1 MNVHDAHRIPISSY
15 GGTAGATLLW
25 RRAGQLRVTIILKVQ
40 LALIPDDL
48 ALIAPGAEIHHADS
62 PADTASSRALE
73 VPSDMVPAGGAE
85 VLLAGHACAPTG
97 RTVNSLSVRLFLGRD
112 ETSVLDKTVHVYG
125 DRLKSNAVPQPFS
138 RIPLVYQRAVGGPNT
153 DNPVGRPLND
163 ASHPPNVVNPLDP
176 WVVAGFGP
184 IAPTWPMRQR
194 LARTPPV
201 SNNGILEVPDDLPL
215 EYFSVA
221 PRDQRIP
228 AIAGDEWIIV
238 DGMHPDLGR
247 FQSQLPK
254 LLARA
259 RLSRQGDKRTP
270 GVEVGLSI
278 ARLAIDMDRVRAE
291 LTWRGSVALDPADLP
306 FVHVIGGI
314 EQQAEPLEEAPEEL
328 MTETMMLNEDQ
339 IRDAL
344 YGREL
349 PWRPPHPSERSAE
362 PASAALTPR
371 SAVKP
376 MIGLPFGNTLRP
388 ERNAPTFGPP
398 PTGAPSLHVAPEIRE
413 ALPERVGPI
422 PSVPTPTPSHELFQN
437 DVTITSIDESVLSVL
452 PFGGGSSGASAFDVP
467 RMTDDDSD
475 DIGGQTA
482 ITPVMNAVPR
492 NALPFMPSGQRAAT
506 RASAPRPAPARV
518 APAPPTSQSAVPS
531 GLPFSASGPAAVP
544 LTALFGSSVEP
555 PARADSSA
563 LPSLSTAIDMPV
575 VTDLPD
581 PSPSPPESPDTDGP
595 ATVTEAEP
603 TKEESVSPEVAVSVV
618 EPDPQPA
625 EPKPAEAAEIG
636 VRKTVLDN
644 VRAGTAMHGMDL
656 ASADLSNL
664 DLSGAILA
672 DAKLSGARLSNT
684 ILCNARLSG
693 AKLMGADLRGANLTE
708 ANLARA
714 DLTRATL
721 TDAVF
726 TKADLSDANASLV
739 QAGNTKLEDIKADR
753 ASFVQ
758 AHLERAVLD
767 RASLRDCD
775 FSGAFLA
782 HASFREVAA
791 SGARFAETRG
801 ENAVFDAA
809 KLDGAI
815 FTGANLEDASFTN
828 VQAARSN
835 WERAALDRAVFD
847 RATITDATF
856 ARASLEVA
864 SFLSSN
870 LTKTDLSNI
879 SADGADFSESKLI
892 GCDLRMS
899 KLSDA
904 RLEKAN
910 LREVNAQKTVANGAR
925 FEGADLQK
933 ASLRGARLKGS
944 DLANTQLDGAD
955 LRDADLEN
963 AKLDGVDVTKAKL
976 GGANLKGAVGL

>member
-1 MNVHDAHRIPISSY
+1 MTVHEAHRVPISSY

-25 RRAGQLRVTIILKVQ
+25 RRGGQLRVTIILKVQ

-48 ALIAPGAEIHHADS
+48 AIIAPGAEIHHVDT
-62 PADTASSRALE
+62 PHDTAAARALDI
-73 VPSDMVPAGGAE
+73 PSDLVPAGGSE
-85 VLLAGHACAPTG
+85 VLLSGHACAPTG
-97 RTVNSLSVRLFLGRD
+97 RMVSSLSVRLFLGRD
-112 ETSVLDKTVHVYG
+112 ELSVLDKTVHVYG
-125 DRLKSNAVPQPFS
+125 DRAKTNAVPQPFS

-184 IAPTWPMRQR
+184 IASSWPMRQR
-194 LARTPPV
+194 LSRTPPL
-201 SNNGILEVPDDLPL
+201 SKSGILEVPDDLPL

-238 DGMHPDLGR
+238 DGMHPELGR
-247 FQSQLPK
+247 FQSQLPN

-259 RLSRQGDKRTP
+259 RLSRRDDKGTP

-291 LTWRGSVALDPADLP
+291 LTWRGSVALDPADIP

-314 EQQAEPLEEAPEEL
+314 EQQSGPMEEPPQES

-344 YGREL
+344 HGREL
-349 PWRPPHPSERSAE
+349 PWRPAASGAREATSA
-362 PASAALTPR
+362 PRAAKV
-371 SAVKP
+371 AKG
-376 MIGLPFGNTLRP
+376 MAGLPFGDAS
-388 ERNAPTFGPP
+388 RNAPTFGPP
-398 PTGAPSLHVAPEIRE
+398 PPGILHAAPEIRE
-413 ALPERVGPI
+413 ISAI
-422 PSVPTPTPSHELFQN
+422 PSFPTPTPSQELFQN
-437 DVTITSIDESVLSVL
+437 DVTITSIDDSILNVL
-452 PFGGGSSGASAFDVP
+452 PFGKGSPRASSFDVP
-467 RMTDDDSD
+467 RMTDDESD

-482 ITPVMNAVPR
+482 VTPVMHPAPR

-506 RASAPRPAPARV
+506 RASASRAVPPGPA
-518 APAPPTSQSAVPS
+518 APAPPAPQRS
-531 GLPFSASGPAAVP
+531 GLPFSTSGPSAVP
-544 LTALFGSSVEP
+544 LEPLFGSSVEP
-555 PARADSSA
+555 PAHADASA

-575 VTDLPD
+575 VTDLPA
-581 PSPSPPESPDTDGP
+581 PPESPDTQDGP
-595 ATVTEAEP
+595 ATL
-603 TKEESVSPEVAVSVV
+603 SVAPPEQAVEPEVAA
-618 EPDPQPA
+618 PPA
-625 EPKPAEAAEIG
+625 EPEPAEPQAEAVETGI
-636 VRKTVLDN
+636 RKTVLDN

-664 DLSGAILA
+664 DLTGAILA

-684 ILCNARLSG
+684 ILRNARLSG
-693 AKLMGADLRGANLTE
+693 AKLMGADLRGADLTE

-714 DLTRATL
+714 DLTRAIL
-721 TDAVF
+721 TDAIV

-739 QAGNTKLEDIKADR
+739 QAGNTKLDDLKADR

-775 FSGAFLA
+775 FSGAFVA

-791 SGARFAETRG
+791 SSARFAETRG

-809 KLDGAI
+809 RLDGAI
-815 FTGANLEDASFTN
+815 FTGANLEDASFTG

-835 WERAALDRAVFD
+835 WERAVLDRAVFD

-879 SADGADFSESKLI
+879 SADGADFSESKLT

-963 AKLDGVDVTKAKL
+963 AKLDGVDVSKAKL